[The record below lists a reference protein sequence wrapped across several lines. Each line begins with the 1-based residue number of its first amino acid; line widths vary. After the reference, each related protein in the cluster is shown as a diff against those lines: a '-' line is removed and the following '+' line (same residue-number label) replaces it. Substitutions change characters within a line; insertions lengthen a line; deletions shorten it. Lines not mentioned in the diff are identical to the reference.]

1 MHEFV
6 YEPDYKIGHYI
17 GMGAFLLWGVASV
30 WISYEAAVDPIPGTT
45 GAPLLQ
51 IIIWLVVGAFC
62 LGYPARQVRRIVF
75 GRRIVVKR
83 YLWPSDSFDY
93 AEVYHVSQK
102 GIELESGNIRVRNVK
117 EESLEELHE
126 LMEDLVDRGRLEE
139 EQLKDETML
148 PKAIMK
154 SVAVW
159 VSVGI
164 GILIAAVVWGA
175 EFAEPAKEY
184 VRSFYGIGGNIRP
197 LILVAAIGA
206 VIFYFPLARMAESVA
221 E

>member
-17 GMGAFLLWGVASV
+17 GLGAMLVMGIVILWV
-30 WISYEAAVDPIPGTT
+30 SYESIVDPIPGREPQLYTSIVM
-45 GAPLLQ
+45 L
-51 IIIWLVVGAFC
+51 AFAMFF
-62 LGYPARQVRRIVF
+62 LGFPARQIREIRF
-75 GRRIVVKR
+75 GRKIVAKL
-83 YLWPSDSFDY
+83 YLWPSETYSYD
-93 AEVYHVSQK
+93 EVYHISMK
-102 GIELESGNIRVRNVK
+102 GIELESGSIRVRNVK
-117 EESLEELHE
+117 EESLEELYE
-126 LMEDLVDRGRLEE
+126 LMEDLADRGRLEE
-139 EQLKDETML
+139 EQLTDETML

-159 VSVGI
+159 ISVGI

-184 VRSFYGIGGNIRP
+184 MRSFYGMDGNIRP